1 MGNVKQTA
9 QNLEV
14 VRVDP
19 DRNLVLVKGSVPGA
33 PGGTLIVKAA
43 VKSGRG
49 LGSRRWNCYCAK
61 PGKSGQAG

>member
-14 VRVDP
+14 IKVDP

-33 PGGTLIVKAA
+33 AGGTLVVRPS
-43 VKSGRG
+43 VKS
-49 LGSRRWNCYCAK
+49 A
-61 PGKSGQAG
+61 